1 MEPASVKKF
10 IPCFLDFLHSK
21 KVRSNLVFFCMPHQ
35 VKKMTSILSDATGI
49 FKNEKVVRYFDVI
62 EKHFDSLLQ
71 ELNKRGTAVSEK
83 GIDQMKNW
91 NDTIMKEESDKIKK
105 NDSNV
110 ETFHQFTMCEYLKE
124 TYKPRGMKIRV
135 RPPKLYEFVHGMAEE
150 ISSDSNVREYTTK
163 SDVDKHLLMKKC
175 FRRCLKK
182 VCCETCVVSTVPK
195 NKTASEITLKS
206 RLGGGMGSR
215 LGSRIGSRLGSRLG
229 SQVSSKAST
238 NVTRSIAPSES
249 HISRSAIPS
258 QVSSRRSRAPQ
269 ASQIQSHASSKIAP
283 LSQAPSHVS
292 SQMQSRSSSKIAPLS
307 QVSSKMASKFKGGD
321 LTPDDSV
328 SQFDAS
334 HVSSRANT
342 VHGKLTE
349 SMLALHKKNMAGP
362 DKVVSLKAGSTK
374 RVEEEGFFQLD
385 PTNCDVPSEVPS
397 QIPSL
402 RRRR

>member
-1 MEPASVKKF
+1 
-10 IPCFLDFLHSK
+10 
-21 KVRSNLVFFCMPHQ
+21 
-35 VKKMTSILSDATGI
+35 MTSILSDATGI

-71 ELNKRGTAVSEK
+71 ELNKRGSAVLEK
-83 GIDQMKNW
+83 GMDQMKNW
-91 NDTIMKEESDKIKK
+91 NDTIMKEELDKIQKS
-105 NDSNV
+105 DPNV

-150 ISSDSNVREYTTK
+150 IASDSNVSEYTSK
-163 SDVDKHLLMKKC
+163 SDMDKHLLMKKC

-195 NKTASEITLKS
+195 SKTASEVTLKS

-215 LGSRIGSRLGSRLG
+215 LGSRLGSRMT
-229 SQVSSKAST
+229 SKAST
-238 NVTRSIAPSES
+238 NVTRSIAPSEKAS
-249 HISRSAIPS
+249 QASRSAIPS
-258 QVSSRRSRAPQ
+258 QVSRRSRAP
-269 ASQIQSHASSKIAP
+269 SQIQSRASSKV
-283 LSQAPSHVS
+283 Q
-292 SQMQSRSSSKIAPLS
+292 SQMQSRSSSKVAPLS
-307 QVSSKMASKFKGGD
+307 QVASHVSSKMASKFKGGD

-385 PTNCDVPSEVPS
+385 PTNCNVPSEVPS
-397 QIPSL
+397 QVPSQMRS